1 MIRIDRRTAIRGGVA
16 SLAALA
22 IPARLLAAGSRPALY
37 IFDSRMPGAGQLADA
52 WRAQGVPVLDR
63 MEIDLGHAWRGEIAA
78 RLRQKGGTIAGMTLW
93 MDSYVCEI
101 FGRDFGM
108 TLRREAEGPAAPWQ
122 QWELQMRRA
131 ARIS

>member
-22 IPARLLAAGSRPALY
+22 IPARLLAAGSLPALF
-37 IFDSRMPGAGQLADA
+37 IFDSRMPGSGQLANA

-63 MEIDLGHAWRGEIAA
+63 MAVDLGHAWRGEIAD
-78 RLRQKGGTIAGMTLW
+78 RLRQGGGAIAGLTLW
-93 MDSYVCEI
+93 MDSYICET

-108 TLRREAEGPAAPWQ
+108 TLEREPAGAAAPWQ
-122 QWELQMRRA
+122 QWRLQMFRPV
-131 ARIS
+131 RIG